1 MVPGGISMSTPVS
14 QPVIPAQPDLLAYGV
29 QDLALFVSFSRD
41 TYLSAFDVQAPA
53 WDPTRLQKTWFDS
66 TADTSDPAN
75 VAVYN
80 IVGTDQSG
88 NWTIKQMVIQT
99 IEASTV
105 NLPGL
110 ITYPPYAVAPTA
122 ATRGG
127 SFINPNYL
135 SLQSDAEALMNL
147 LGGSGIFDEG
157 QSSTFPVLYP
167 ASEPRRLWD
176 FLFNGLI
183 INVGLMLLGENTL
196 GIGSP
201 GHWDTSSGQPLW
213 IPDPP
218 PPTGLDD
225 TRPPRDMP
233 VRNLLPNEKFQVGLM
248 GVSVI
253 RTDLQQQSDQSAGQF
268 TADDR
273 ATLQQIYQ
281 ILAKS

>member
-1 MVPGGISMSTPVS
+1 MSTPSQPGPVS
-14 QPVIPAQPDLLAYGV
+14 QPVNPGQPNLLAYGIEE
-29 QDLALFVSFSRD
+29 LALFVSFTRD
-41 TYLSAFDVQAPA
+41 TYLSTFGVQAPA
-53 WDPTRLQKTWFDS
+53 WDPTRLRKTWFDS
-66 TADTSDPAN
+66 TADVSDPAN

-80 IVGTDQSG
+80 IVGTDPNG
-88 NWTIKQMVIQT
+88 NWTLKQMVIQT
-99 IEASTV
+99 AEAATV
-105 NLPGL
+105 NLPGA
-110 ITYPPYAVAPTA
+110 ITYPPYFVAPTA

-127 SFINPNYL
+127 SFINPTYL
-135 SLQSDAEALMNL
+135 SLQSDAVALMNL
-147 LGGSGIFDEG
+147 LDGSGLFDEG

-176 FLFNGLI
+176 FLFNGLV
-183 INVGLMLLGENTL
+183 INVGLLLSGQNAD

-201 GHWDTSSGQPLW
+201 GQWDSSSGQPLW
-213 IPDPP
+213 VPDPA

-233 VRNLLPNEKFQVGLM
+233 VRSLLLNEKFQVGLM

-253 RTDLQQQSDQSAGQF
+253 RTDLQQQADASAGQF

-281 ILAKS
+281 ILVKS

>member
-1 MVPGGISMSTPVS
+1 MSAPVSTPVT
-14 QPVIPAQPDLLAYGV
+14 PAQPNLLAYGV
-29 QDLALFVSFSRD
+29 QELSLFTSFTRANYLATFG
-41 TYLSAFDVQAPA
+41 VQAPA
-53 WDPTRLQKTWFDS
+53 WDPTRLSKFWFDS
-66 TADTSDPAN
+66 TVDSSDPAN
-75 VAVYN
+75 VVVYN
-80 IVGTDQSG
+80 VVGTDQSG

-99 IEASTV
+99 SEAATV

-110 ITYPPYAVAPTA
+110 ITYPAYAVAPTA

-135 SLQSDAEALMNL
+135 SLQSDADALTNQF
-147 LGGSGIFDEG
+147 GGSGLFDEG

-183 INVGLMLLGENTL
+183 INVGDLLLARNTL

-201 GHWDTSSGQPLW
+201 GHWDTSSGQPMW
-213 IPDPP
+213 VPDPSP
-218 PPTGLDD
+218 PAGLDD

-248 GVSVI
+248 GVSIV
-253 RTDLQQQSDQSAGQF
+253 RTDLQQQADQSAGQF
-268 TADDR
+268 TPDDR

-281 ILAKS
+281 ILTKS

>member
-1 MVPGGISMSTPVS
+1 MSTPVS
-14 QPVIPAQPDLLAYGV
+14 SPVVPAQPNLLAYGV
-29 QDLALFVSFSRD
+29 QDLALFVSFTRD
-41 TYLSAFDVQAPA
+41 TYLSAFGVQAPA
-53 WDPTRLQKTWFDS
+53 WDPTRLRKNWFDT

-75 VAVYN
+75 VAVYS
-80 IVGTDQSG
+80 IAGTDQNG

-99 IEASTV
+99 GEAATV
-105 NLPGL
+105 NLPGA
-110 ITYPPYAVAPTA
+110 ITYPVYTVAPTG

-135 SLQSDAEALMNL
+135 SMQSDAETLMNL
-147 LGGSGIFDEG
+147 LGGTGMFDEG
-157 QSSTFPVLYP
+157 LSSTFPVLYP
-167 ASEPRRLWD
+167 APEPRRLWD
-176 FLFNGLI
+176 FLFNGQI
-183 INVGLMLLGENTL
+183 INVGDLLMSENAG

-213 IPDPP
+213 VPDPP
-218 PPTGLDD
+218 APTGLED
-225 TRPPRDMP
+225 TRPARDMP

-253 RTDLQQQSDQSAGQF
+253 RTDLQQQADASAGQF

-281 ILAKS
+281 LLAKS